1 VKNSNLVVAASL
13 IAAAANAQMSANVAD
28 KNMLANKTDDKVRF
42 RVESLEGAP
51 TMSRIKPSR

>member
-51 TMSRIKPSR
+51 TVSRIEPSR